1 MWCELMRSI
10 GQQTCAATLS
20 STSFRLT
27 CGGREYDN
35 VSISGNDPYPIPIP
49 LDSWWCAFF
58 RFEVWCYECDDDV
71 EGSDPKL
78 AQCLDFVKKEL
89 IRASNNGTPTKPE
102 IVNGD
107 VRLDGVEG
115 ASINVESMRSLLGN
129 TICIVN
135 SLSSNSSIPGQA
147 KRVLTQAST
156 IEQLPRVRGLS
167 NLGNT
172 CFFNAV
178 MQCLAQT
185 PFLLPVLK
193 ELSQPDEE

>member
-1 MWCELMRSI
+1 MHTIDILFHCH
-10 GQQTCAATLS
+10 
-20 STSFRLT
+20 
-27 CGGREYDN
+27 
-35 VSISGNDPYPIPIP
+35 SISVF
-49 LDSWWCAFF
+49 S
-58 RFEVWCYECDDDV
+58 FEVWCYDCDATV

-78 AQCLDFVKKEL
+78 SQCLEFVKKEL
-89 IRASNNGTPTKPE
+89 NRASNNATPTKSE
-102 IVNGD
+102 TVNGD
-107 VRLDGVEG
+107 VRLEEIEG
-115 ASINVESMRSLLGN
+115 PTINVDSMRSLLGN

-156 IEQLPRVRGLS
+156 TEQLPRVRGLS

-193 ELSQPDEE
+193 ELSQPNEE

>member
-1 MWCELMRSI
+1 M
-10 GQQTCAATLS
+10 
-20 STSFRLT
+20 
-27 CGGREYDN
+27 
-35 VSISGNDPYPIPIP
+35 
-49 LDSWWCAFF
+49 
-58 RFEVWCYECDDDV
+58 
-71 EGSDPKL
+71 
-78 AQCLDFVKKEL
+78 KKEL
-89 IRASNNGTPTKPE
+89 SRASNNGTPTKSE

-107 VRLDGVEG
+107 VRLEVEG
-115 ASINVESMRSLLGN
+115 PSINVESMRSLLGN
-129 TICIVN
+129 TISIVN

-147 KRVLTQAST
+147 KRVLTQTST

-193 ELSQPDEE
+193 ELSQPNEE